1 MPSWKKVV
9 LHGSSGSLAHL
20 KLENLTSQNVLG
32 TDANGNVIAGSVSG
46 YSLPVAN
53 SSTLGGIK
61 VGNGLTMNGGTGVLS
76 VNSNITASKLTITAD
91 SSSAQVYGIYFGTVG
106 SNASPKGD
114 SSGINYFPYTQT
126 TTIKNLSVA
135 NNISVNG
142 TVDGRDIA
150 GDGTKLD
157 GLIAQTSS
165 FLVDTVYTLPIATT
179 TALGGIKIGSGLT
192 VNKTT
197 GVVTAPAG
205 TILSADRQNFYSGS
219 LSLTGSGATSVT
231 YSSQIGGFI
240 ISSTDTD
247 TTYSAATTSTAGLM
261 SSTDKTK
268 LDGIA
273 ASANNYSLPI
283 ATASALGGI
292 KIGSGLSINSETGVL
307 SANVQAGTI
316 LSANRRDYY
325 SGSLNLTGDGAT
337 TVTYSAEAGGF
348 VISSTDTDTDTWRP
362 LGTGATD
369 AAAGNHTH
377 DDRYL
382 KIADTGSIIDYIVA
396 SAPGTLDTLNEIA
409 AAIGDDA
416 NFSASIAAKIASK
429 ADANH
434 THDYLPLAGG
444 TITRMV
450 TAYTNLTNGEDW
462 ANSPIS
468 LRERDAVDSTQSADK
483 YSPNLNFHWAGRVSK
498 SLWMG
503 ANGKLNWGEYTA
515 AGIPQADGTIKAAT
529 FEGALSGNATSATSA
544 TSASYAATGP
554 FAATSHT
561 HNYDNYGSWTIS
573 DRTNTGEIGSGT
585 TLAVTGAGATSV
597 SYDRN
602 TGILTISS
610 TDTDTNTWRPLGTG
624 ATDAAAGNHLHDDR
638 YYTETEIDTKLAGYY
653 NKTFQA
659 FYVTGRGDTY
669 YKVSFDVDQLDE
681 IEIFRNYSDSIGG
694 TDANWNNGS
703 ATHFGG
709 MSITGK
715 VQENAWGGMR
725 EFEDVHVTHN
735 YTVIVG
741 RIDMGDGAEYSKLN
755 VWLRGGPNVR
765 YFVRRKGGASTTVTV
780 DLSSYINSPD
790 TEYDNPYL
798 NKVFYKDATLNIGG
812 SIEVDGTVD
821 GRDIAT
827 DGTKLDGIAANA
839 NNYSLPVASASVLGG
854 IKVGTNLSITDGVLS
869 STDTNT
875 VTSVGVTGDLTSGNI
890 TLAGSGAT
898 TITKSGGT
906 ITITSTDTDTTY
918 SNATTERAGLMST
931 TDKTKL
937 DGIAASANNYSLPL
951 ATSSVL
957 GGVKIGYTAS
967 GKNYPVQ
974 LSNEQMYVNVP
985 WTDTDTT
992 YSDATT
998 SRAGLMSTTDKSKL
1012 DGIAASANNYSL
1024 PVASASV
1031 LGGIKVGTNLSISEG
1046 VLSSTDTNTWRP
1058 LGTGA
1063 TDAAAGNHT
1072 HDDRYY
1078 TETEVNSYLDGK
1090 LTNTWD
1096 STTNVS
1102 NGFSDRVGGW
1112 NPSDDN
1118 YWDATLRSTSGR
1130 IYTDVSGR
1138 TADASGYSI
1147 DFAVPSGMKM
1157 MHISTLAWSNTGY
1170 FDVYGVK
1177 SNGTALWIK
1186 RINDFQDVQ
1195 HESVSLDH
1203 AGSHMY
1209 KVEGVDRFTT
1219 IRLKGRVGR
1228 LHLQGVGWTKE
1239 RGGGDSFNGFVHI
1252 DNVYSPSTILTSG
1265 NIGSYALT
1273 SLPSHTHDDRYY
1285 TETEVDT
1292 LLAGK
1297 QASGTY
1303 LTSLPSHDHDD
1314 RYFTETES
1322 DSRFLKLAGGTMTGT
1337 LTAPTIVP
1345 TLFHYAYGWRKYF
1358 KVRSVGVNGG
1368 SINGKWVHLF
1378 SVEIV
1383 GSYDKALIKA
1393 KLNGY
1398 DDVAIGTEVIHVL
1411 YENGGST
1418 QENHDL
1424 YWYSIDNTAS
1434 IFKAV
1439 KSIRTSA
1446 SGLRNSY
1453 EVWAQMAGDWRD
1465 TFTMEVEFWEEEN
1478 RALTFGTAAGQA
1490 EEPSGDSNDIVKTSR
1505 QWAVNSN
1512 LYIGGNI
1519 TLAGTVDGRDIA
1531 TDGTKLDG
1539 IAANANNYSLP
1550 IASASTLGGIKI
1562 GTNLSIDTNGV
1573 VSSTDTNTWR
1583 PLGTGATDAAAG
1595 NHTHDDRYYTETESD
1610 TRFARKDS
1618 TDSADLLGLVTVNV
1632 DMTLRTDWQAT
1643 SIRGNT
1649 LSTGTYIVQVYVND
1663 YAVGGGHYTEYYSG
1677 TMSWFGTA
1685 TNSTVTDE
1693 IVLHRAGHAP
1703 NSGRIYLRTK
1713 RTPGANDGNMYLEMA
1728 GDTDNTGSSRYVFKF
1743 RRLI

>member
-20 KLENLTSQNVLG
+20 KLENLTSQSVLG
-32 TDANGNVIAGSVSG
+32 TDANGNVVAGSVSG
-46 YSLPVAN
+46 YSLPVAT

-114 SSGINYFPYTQT
+114 SSGINYFPFTQT

-179 TALGGIKIGSGLT
+179 TVLGGIKIGSGLT

-219 LSLTGSGATSVT
+219 LSLTGNGATSVT

-247 TTYSAATTSTAGLM
+247 TTYSNATTSTAGLM

-325 SGSLNLTGDGAT
+325 SGSLNLTGGGAT

-369 AAAGNHTH
+369 AAAGNHLH

-416 NFSASIAAKIASK
+416 NFSGSIAKVIAGK
-429 ADANH
+429 AD
-434 THDYLPLAGG
+434 
-444 TITRMV
+444 
-450 TAYTNLTNGEDW
+450 
-462 ANSPIS
+462 S
-468 LRERDAVDSTQSADK
+468 
-483 YSPNLNFHWAGRVSK
+483 
-498 SLWMG
+498 
-503 ANGKLNWGEYTA
+503 
-515 AGIPQADGTIKAAT
+515 
-529 FEGALSGNATSATSA
+529 
-544 TSASYAATGP
+544 
-554 FAATSHT
+554 SHT
-561 HNYDNYGSWTIS
+561 
-573 DRTNTGEIGSGT
+573 
-585 TLAVTGAGATSV
+585 
-597 SYDRN
+597 
-602 TGILTISS
+602 
-610 TDTDTNTWRPLGTG
+610 
-624 ATDAAAGNHLHDDR
+624 HDDR
-638 YYTETEIDTKLAGYY
+638 YYTETEVDTLLAGKQAAGTYLTSLPSHNHDDRYY
-653 NKTFQA
+653 TETEADSRFVNASGDTMTGGLYGSNAILGNWITDSMPESATFFDSRLVNDLAYAGLRGKSVSSNYFSAASLNTILNGAGDFISLGQDSIPDGGVVIEIEAPRQLNYGCKYGIMFGNTSWMTDYVKLESYRNGAWQTDLEVSGNRSHILMTSVIGNNHLGATRFRFTVDRPVYTTSIRIANVFA
-659 FYVTGRGDTY
+659 FNYNSIGARELYVTRD
-669 YKVSFDVDQLDE
+669 
-681 IEIFRNYSDSIGG
+681 
-694 TDANWNNGS
+694 
-703 ATHFGG
+703 
-709 MSITGK
+709 
-715 VQENAWGGMR
+715 
-725 EFEDVHVTHN
+725 
-735 YTVIVG
+735 
-741 RIDMGDGAEYSKLN
+741 
-755 VWLRGGPNVR
+755 
-765 YFVRRKGGASTTVTV
+765 
-780 DLSSYINSPD
+780 
-790 TEYDNPYL
+790 
-798 NKVFYKDATLNIGG
+798 GG
-812 SIEVDGTVD
+812 SIYSDLSINGNLTITGTVD

-839 NNYSLPVASASVLGG
+839 NNYSLPVASASTLGG
-854 IKVGTNLSITDGVLS
+854 IKVGTNLSIDANGVLS

-875 VTSVGVTGDLTSGNI
+875 VTSVGITGDLTSGNI

-937 DGIAASANNYSLPL
+937 DGIAASANNYSLP
-951 ATSSVL
+951 V
-957 GGVKIGYTAS
+957 
-967 GKNYPVQ
+967 
-974 LSNEQMYVNVP
+974 
-985 WTDTDTT
+985 
-992 YSDATT
+992 
-998 SRAGLMSTTDKSKL
+998 
-1012 DGIAASANNYSL
+1012 
-1024 PVASASV
+1024 
-1031 LGGIKVGTNLSISEG
+1031 
-1046 VLSSTDTNTWRP
+1046 
-1058 LGTGA
+1058 
-1063 TDAAAGNHT
+1063 
-1072 HDDRYY
+1072 
-1078 TETEVNSYLDGK
+1078 
-1090 LTNTWD
+1090 
-1096 STTNVS
+1096 
-1102 NGFSDRVGGW
+1102 
-1112 NPSDDN
+1112 
-1118 YWDATLRSTSGR
+1118 
-1130 IYTDVSGR
+1130 
-1138 TADASGYSI
+1138 
-1147 DFAVPSGMKM
+1147 
-1157 MHISTLAWSNTGY
+1157 
-1170 FDVYGVK
+1170 
-1177 SNGTALWIK
+1177 
-1186 RINDFQDVQ
+1186 
-1195 HESVSLDH
+1195 
-1203 AGSHMY
+1203 
-1209 KVEGVDRFTT
+1209 
-1219 IRLKGRVGR
+1219 
-1228 LHLQGVGWTKE
+1228 
-1239 RGGGDSFNGFVHI
+1239 
-1252 DNVYSPSTILTSG
+1252 
-1265 NIGSYALT
+1265 
-1273 SLPSHTHDDRYY
+1273 
-1285 TETEVDT
+1285 
-1292 LLAGK
+1292 
-1297 QASGTY
+1297 
-1303 LTSLPSHDHDD
+1303 
-1314 RYFTETES
+1314 
-1322 DSRFLKLAGGTMTGT
+1322 
-1337 LTAPTIVP
+1337 
-1345 TLFHYAYGWRKYF
+1345 
-1358 KVRSVGVNGG
+1358 
-1368 SINGKWVHLF
+1368 
-1378 SVEIV
+1378 
-1383 GSYDKALIKA
+1383 
-1393 KLNGY
+1393 
-1398 DDVAIGTEVIHVL
+1398 
-1411 YENGGST
+1411 
-1418 QENHDL
+1418 
-1424 YWYSIDNTAS
+1424 
-1434 IFKAV
+1434 
-1439 KSIRTSA
+1439 
-1446 SGLRNSY
+1446 
-1453 EVWAQMAGDWRD
+1453 
-1465 TFTMEVEFWEEEN
+1465 
-1478 RALTFGTAAGQA
+1478 
-1490 EEPSGDSNDIVKTSR
+1490 
-1505 QWAVNSN
+1505 
-1512 LYIGGNI
+1512 
-1519 TLAGTVDGRDIA
+1519 
-1531 TDGTKLDG
+1531 
-1539 IAANANNYSLP
+1539 
-1550 IASASTLGGIKI
+1550 ASASTLGGIKI

-1677 TMSWFGTA
+1677 TMSWYGTT

-1728 GDTDNTGSSRYVFKF
+1728 GDSNNTGSSRYVFKF